1 MLVPLDPKTGKR
13 KKESGMSKDEKKDI
27 EIATR
32 RAEKAKEAKKK

>member
-13 KKESGMSKDEKKDI
+13 KKDLSKEEKKDI
-27 EIATR
+27 ENATR